1 MYHSPTPRR
10 FDPMTSRHNYLAAL
24 GITCGVFALYLLTLS
39 PSVAM
44 WDAGEYI
51 AAASALGIPHQ
62 PGNPMYVL
70 IAHVAGLIPLSDTY
84 AIRINVLA
92 ALSSAVVAGLWFLCG
107 ERALRALVP
116 TKWLRFLA
124 AGTGSVL
131 GATAFTVWNQS
142 VVMEKVYPLALVGL
156 AVVSWL
162 MMLWFDATDQRRADR
177 LLVLMAYT
185 CGLTYAIHPAGLLPV
200 AAVAIAAL
208 RHRPMMVL
216 RWRLAAVL
224 AVAFLVGTTPFA
236 MLPIRAAHQPYV
248 NVSAVSACEEGRIAA
263 DCTFSAETARRLRGT
278 IEREQY
284 GGNPVMARR
293 GPFSAQLGMFWLYF
307 KWQWIR
313 DVGGQMP
320 VPQSALAAVML
331 MLGIYGVVALRGPAR
346 SADDT
351 RQRKAHAGHPDTH
364 HPAYAWYF
372 GTLAITFTIALIFY
386 LNFRYG
392 FSQRPDLGD
401 IVEREPRDRDYFFM
415 WTFSLWGLLAAV
427 GLAALMRAFRTQL
440 AAIALVGIGAL
451 PLAANWDVASRTGQR
466 FTAEWA
472 RDILTSLEPN
482 AIIITNGDNDS
493 FPLWYA
499 QEVEKLRPDVTVAL
513 TPYLDMPWYARQLN
527 QRSRIWNLSDEQL
540 DTIPYLYEAR
550 TASQFRH
557 GEINAT
563 IAPGLLTRA
572 QLLVL
577 QAIKDSFPARPVY
590 FSVGGYGRRLG
601 LDPYIK
607 RVGLVEKLQPRA
619 IAEGGDTIRTP
630 TGFLDVPRS
639 LELWKS
645 FGGARQVVR
654 EGRWID
660 EGSSQIPLYY
670 AFVGQ
675 ELAIAL
681 DSMGRAAEAQEVLEL
696 ARQVA
701 ATVMA
706 TRASE

>member
-1 MYHSPTPRR
+1 
-10 FDPMTSRHNYLAAL
+10 MTTRHNYLAAL
-24 GITCGVFALYLLTLS
+24 GIACGVLALYLLTLS

-70 IAHVAGLIPLSDTY
+70 MAHVAGLLPLSDAY
-84 AIRINVLA
+84 AVRINVLA
-92 ALSSAVVAGLWFLCG
+92 ALSGAVVAGLWFLCG
-107 ERALRALVP
+107 ERVLRALVP

-156 AVVSWL
+156 ALVSWL
-162 MMLWFDATDQRRADR
+162 MVLWFDARAERRADK
-177 LLVLMAYT
+177 LLVLMAYV

-200 AAVAIAAL
+200 AAVAIATL
-208 RHRPMMVL
+208 RHRPATFM
-216 RWRLAAVL
+216 RWKLVGVLAA
-224 AVAFLVGTTPFA
+224 AFLVGTTPFA

-248 NVSAVSACEEGRIAA
+248 NVSAISACEDGRIAT
-263 DCTFSAETARRLRGT
+263 DCTFSAETAHRLKGN

-284 GGNPVMARR
+284 GGNAVLARR

-313 DVGGQMP
+313 DVAKSIP
-320 VPQSALAAVML
+320 TAQSALAAAML
-331 MLGIYGVVALRGPAR
+331 MLGIFGLVALRGPAR
-346 SADDT
+346 VIEEPKKRKSDPADAD
-351 RQRKAHAGHPDTH
+351 AH

-372 GTLAITFTIALIFY
+372 GTLAITFTVVLIFY

-401 IVEREPRDRDYFFM
+401 LVEREPRDRDYFFM
-415 WTFSLWGLLAAV
+415 WTFSLWGLLAAI
-427 GLAALMRAFRTQL
+427 GLASVLRGFRAPL
-440 AAIALVGIGAL
+440 AAVALVGVGVL
-451 PLAANWDVASRTGQR
+451 PLAANWDVASRTDQR

-527 QRSRIWNLSDEQL
+527 QRAKLWHLSDEQL

-550 TASQFRH
+550 TPSQFRH
-557 GEINAT
+557 GAINAT
-563 IAPGLLTRA
+563 IAPGWLTRG

-577 QAIKDSFPARPVY
+577 QAIKDSFPARPIY

-601 LDPYIK
+601 LEPYTR
-607 RVGLVEKLQPRA
+607 RVGLVEKLNSQPVA
-619 IAEGGDTIRTP
+619 GGGDTVRTP
-630 TGFLDVPRS
+630 SGFLDVPRS
-639 LELWKS
+639 LELWKR

-654 EGRWID
+654 EGKWID

-670 AFVGQ
+670 AYIGQ
-675 ELAIAL
+675 ELAVAL
-681 DSMGRAAEAQEVLEL
+681 DTMGRHAEAEEVMRL
-696 ARQVA
+696 AREVA
-701 ATVMA
+701 ATVMS
-706 TRASE
+706 TRPAE

>member
-1 MYHSPTPRR
+1 
-10 FDPMTSRHNYLAAL
+10 MTSRHNLLAAL
-24 GITCGVFALYLLTLS
+24 GLTCGVFVLYLVTLS

-70 IAHVAGLIPLSDTY
+70 LAHVAGLLPLSETY
-84 AIRINVLA
+84 AVRINILA

-107 ERALRALVP
+107 ERVLRALVP
-116 TKWLRFLA
+116 AKWLRFLA
-124 AGTGSVL
+124 AGAGSML

-156 AVVSWL
+156 ALVSWL
-162 MMLWFDATDQRRADR
+162 MVLWFDATDRRRADR
-177 LLVLMAYT
+177 LLVLMAYV
-185 CGLTYAIHPAGLLPV
+185 CGITYAIHPAGLLPV
-200 AAVAIAAL
+200 AAVAVASL
-208 RHRPMMVL
+208 RHRPGL
-216 RWRLAAVL
+216 ITRWKLIGVAAS
-224 AVAFLVGTTPFA
+224 AFLLGTTPFA

-248 NVSAVSACEEGRIAA
+248 NVSAVSACEDGHIAA
-263 DCTFSAETARRLRGT
+263 ECTFSAETARRLKGA

-284 GGNPVMARR
+284 GGNPVMQRR
-293 GPFSAQLGMFWLYF
+293 GPFGAQLGMFWLYF

-313 DVGGQMP
+313 DVSGTMP
-320 VPQSALAAVML
+320 WAQSALAAL
-331 MLGIYGVVALRGPAR
+331 MALLGIFGILALRGPGQAEDAR
-346 SADDT
+346 KRRGDAASGDA
-351 RQRKAHAGHPDTH
+351 H

-372 GTLAITFTIALIFY
+372 GALAVTFTVALIFY

-401 IVEREPRDRDYFFM
+401 MVAREPRDRDYFFM
-415 WTFSLWGLLAAV
+415 WTFSLWGLLAAI
-427 GLAALMRAFRTQL
+427 GLASLLRTFRAQL

-466 FTAEWA
+466 FTSEWA
-472 RDILTSLEPN
+472 RDILLSLEPN

-527 QRSRIWNLSDEQL
+527 QRARIWSLSDEQL

-550 TASQFRH
+550 TPSQFRH
-557 GEINAT
+557 GGINAT
-563 IAPGLLTRA
+563 IPPGLLTRG

-577 QAIKDSFPARPVY
+577 QAIKDSFPARPIY
-590 FSVGGYGRRLG
+590 FSVGGYGRELG
-601 LDPYIK
+601 LDPYIE
-607 RVGLVEKLQPRA
+607 RVGLVEKLQPRP
-619 IAEGGDTIRTP
+619 IAEGGDTVRTP
-630 TGFLDVPRS
+630 SGFLDVPRS
-639 LELWKS
+639 LALWKR
-645 FGGARQVVR
+645 FGGAKQIVR
-654 EGRWID
+654 EGKWID
-660 EGSSQIPLYY
+660 RGSSQIPLYY
-670 AFVGQ
+670 AFIGQ

-681 DSMGRAAEAQEVLEL
+681 DSMGRRAEAEEVLEL
-696 ARQVA
+696 AREVA
-701 ATVMA
+701 ATVMS
-706 TRASE
+706 TRAAE

>member
-1 MYHSPTPRR
+1 
-10 FDPMTSRHNYLAAL
+10 MTSRHNYLAAL
-24 GITCGVFALYLLTLS
+24 GITCGVFLLYLLTLS

-62 PGNPMYVL
+62 PGNPMFVL
-70 IAHVAGLIPLSDTY
+70 IAHVAGLFPLSDTY
-84 AIRINVLA
+84 AVRINVLA
-92 ALSSAVVAGLWFLCG
+92 ALSGAIVAGLWFLCG
-107 ERALRALVP
+107 ERMLRALVP
-116 TKWLRFLA
+116 RKWLRFLA
-124 AGTGSVL
+124 AGTGSML

-156 AVVSWL
+156 ALVSWL
-162 MMLWFDATDQRRADR
+162 MLLWFDAHDQRQSDK
-177 LLVLMAYT
+177 LLVLMAYV

-200 AAVAIAAL
+200 AAIAVAAL
-208 RHRPMMVL
+208 RHRPALIKRWKLIGVVAGAFVL
-216 RWRLAAVL
+216 
-224 AVAFLVGTTPFA
+224 GTTPFA

-248 NVSAVSACEEGRIAA
+248 NVSAVSACENGQLAA
-263 DCTFSAETARRLRGT
+263 GCTFSAETARRLKGT

-284 GGNPVMARR
+284 GGNPVMQRR
-293 GPFSAQLGMFWLYF
+293 GPITAQIGMFWLYF

-313 DVGGQMP
+313 DVSGTMP
-320 VPQSALAAVML
+320 TPQTALAAAML
-331 MLGIYGVVALRGPAR
+331 ILGVFGLVALRGP
-346 SADDT
+346 T
-351 RQRKAHAGHPDTH
+351 RLVTEPKRRKTEVANNDAH

-372 GTLAITFTIALIFY
+372 GALTLTFTVALIFY

-401 IVEREPRDRDYFFM
+401 LVDREPRDRDYFFM
-415 WTFSLWGLLAAV
+415 WTFSLWGLLAAI
-427 GLAALMRAFRTQL
+427 GLSSLMRQFRAQL
-440 AAIALVGIGAL
+440 AAVALVGIGIL

-472 RDILTSLEPN
+472 RDLLTSLEPN

-527 QRSRIWNLSDEQL
+527 QRAKIWNLTDEQL

-550 TASQFRH
+550 TPSQFRH
-557 GEINAT
+557 GDINAT
-563 IAPGLLTRA
+563 IAPGLLTRG

-577 QAIKDSFPARPVY
+577 QAIKDSFPSRPVY
-590 FSVGGYGRRLG
+590 FSVGGYGRQLG

-607 RVGLVEKLQPRA
+607 RVGLVEKLQRRP
-619 IAEGGDTIRTP
+619 ITESGDTIRTA

-639 LELWKS
+639 LELWKE

-670 AFVGQ
+670 AFIGQ
-675 ELAIAL
+675 ELAMAL
-681 DSMGRAAEAQEVLEL
+681 SSMGRSAEAQEVLEL

-701 ATVMA
+701 ATVMS
-706 TRASE
+706 TRRTE

>member
-1 MYHSPTPRR
+1 
-10 FDPMTSRHNYLAAL
+10 MTSRHHHLAAL
-24 GITCGVFALYLLTLS
+24 GIACGVFALYLVTLS

-62 PGNPMYVL
+62 PGNPLYVL
-70 IAHVAGLIPLSDTY
+70 IAHAAGLLPLSETY
-84 AIRINVLA
+84 AVRINILA
-92 ALSSAVVAGLWFLCG
+92 ALSGAVVAGLWFLCG
-107 ERALRALVP
+107 ERVMRALVP
-116 TKWLRFLA
+116 TTWLRFLA

-156 AVVSWL
+156 ALVSWL
-162 MMLWFDATDQRRADR
+162 MVLWFDAADQRRADR
-177 LLVLMAYT
+177 LLVLMAYV
-185 CGLTYAIHPAGLLPV
+185 CGLTYAIHPAGLLP
-200 AAVAIAAL
+200 AAAIAIAAL
-208 RHRPMMVL
+208 RHRPGLITRGKLIGV
-216 RWRLAAVL
+216 AALGFV
-224 AVAFLVGTTPFA
+224 VGTTPFA

-248 NVSAVSACEEGRIAA
+248 NVSAVSACENGRLAA
-263 DCTFSAETARRLRGT
+263 GCTFSAETARRLKGT

-284 GGNPVMARR
+284 GGNPVMQRR
-293 GPFSAQLGMFWLYF
+293 GPFGAQLGMFWLYF

-313 DVGGQMP
+313 DVTGTMP
-320 VPQSALAAVML
+320 MAQSALAAVMAL
-331 MLGIYGVVALRGPAR
+331 LGIVGIAALRGPGQAAEDTKKRKGDVLMR
-346 SADDT
+346 S
-351 RQRKAHAGHPDTH
+351 TH

-372 GTLAITFTIALIFY
+372 GALAVTFTVALIFY

-401 IVEREPRDRDYFFM
+401 IVAREPRDRDYFFM
-415 WTFSLWGLLAAV
+415 WTFSLWGLLAAT
-427 GLAALMRAFRTQL
+427 GLASLMRTFRAQL
-440 AAIALVGIGAL
+440 AAVALVGIGVL

-466 FTAEWA
+466 FTSEWA
-472 RDILTSLEPN
+472 RDILLSLEPN

-527 QRSRIWNLSDEQL
+527 RRARIWNLSDEQL

-550 TASQFRH
+550 TPSQFRH
-557 GEINAT
+557 GGIDAT
-563 IAPGLLTRA
+563 IAPGVLTRG

-577 QAIKDSFPARPVY
+577 QAIKDSFPARPIY
-590 FSVGGYGRRLG
+590 FSVGGYGRQLG
-601 LDPYIK
+601 LDPYIE
-607 RVGLVEKLQPRA
+607 RVGLVEKLHARP
-619 IAEGGDTIRTP
+619 IAEDGDTVRTP

-639 LELWKS
+639 LALWKE

-654 EGRWID
+654 EGKWID
-660 EGSSQIPLYY
+660 QGSSQIPLYY

-681 DSMGRAAEAQEVLEL
+681 DSLGRRAEAEEVLAL
-696 ARQVA
+696 AREVA
-701 ATVMA
+701 ATVMS
-706 TRASE
+706 TRGSE

>member
-1 MYHSPTPRR
+1 
-10 FDPMTSRHNYLAAL
+10 MTTRHNLLAAL
-24 GITCGVFALYLLTLS
+24 GITCGVFALYLATLS

-70 IAHVAGLIPLSDTY
+70 IAHVAGLLPLSETY
-84 AIRINVLA
+84 AVRINILA

-107 ERALRALVP
+107 ERVLRALIP

-156 AVVSWL
+156 AIVSWL
-162 MMLWFDATDQRRADR
+162 MVLWFDASDQRRADR
-177 LLVLMAYT
+177 LLVLMAYI
-185 CGLTYAIHPAGLLPV
+185 CGVTYAIHPAGLLPV
-200 AAVAIAAL
+200 AAVAIAGL
-208 RHRPMMVL
+208 RHRPGL
-216 RWRLAAVL
+216 ITRWKLIGVAA
-224 AVAFLVGTTPFA
+224 AAFVFGTTPFA

-248 NVSAVSACEEGRIAA
+248 NVSAVSACEDGRIAA
-263 DCTFSAETARRLRGT
+263 ECTFSGETARRLKGT

-284 GGNPVMARR
+284 GGNPVMQRR
-293 GPFSAQLGMFWLYF
+293 GPIGAQLGMFWLYF

-313 DVGGQMP
+313 DVSGTMP
-320 VPQSALAAVML
+320 WAQSALAAL
-331 MLGIYGVVALRGPAR
+331 MGVLGIFGILALRGPAR
-346 SADDT
+346 VVDETKKRRGQAVLSGA
-351 RQRKAHAGHPDTH
+351 H

-372 GTLAITFTIALIFY
+372 GVLAVTFTVALVFY

-401 IVEREPRDRDYFFM
+401 LVEREPRDRDYFFM
-415 WTFSLWGLLAAV
+415 WTFSLWGLLAAI
-427 GLAALMRAFRTQL
+427 GLASLLRTFRTQL

-466 FTAEWA
+466 FTSEWA
-472 RDILTSLEPN
+472 RDLLLSLEPN

-527 QRSRIWNLSDEQL
+527 QRARIWSLSDEQL

-550 TASQFRH
+550 TPSQFRH
-557 GEINAT
+557 GGINAT
-563 IAPGLLTRA
+563 IPPGLLTRG

-577 QAIKDSFPARPVY
+577 QAIKDSFPARPIY
-590 FSVGGYGRRLG
+590 FSTGGYGRELG
-601 LDPYIK
+601 LNPYIE
-607 RVGLVEKLQPRA
+607 RVGLVDKLQPHP
-619 IAEGGDTIRTP
+619 IAEDGDTVRTP
-630 TGFLDVPRS
+630 SGFLDVPRS
-639 LELWKS
+639 LALWKR
-645 FGGARQVVR
+645 FGGGKQVVR
-654 EGRWID
+654 EGKWID
-660 EGSSQIPLYY
+660 QGSSQIPLYY

-681 DSMGRAAEAQEVLEL
+681 DSMGRRAEAEDVLAL
-696 ARQVA
+696 AREVA
-701 ATVMA
+701 ATVMS
-706 TRASE
+706 TRVAE

>member
-1 MYHSPTPRR
+1 MTPRH
-10 FDPMTSRHNYLAAL
+10 SHLAAL
-24 GITCGVFALYLLTLS
+24 GITCGIFVLYLVTLS

-70 IAHVAGLIPLSDTY
+70 IAHVAGLLPLSDTY
-84 AIRINVLA
+84 AVRINVLA
-92 ALSSAVVAGLWFLCG
+92 ALSGAVVAGLWFLCG
-107 ERALRALVP
+107 ERVLRALVP

-131 GATAFTVWNQS
+131 GATAFTVWNQN

-156 AVVSWL
+156 ALVSWL
-162 MMLWFDATDQRRADR
+162 MVLWFDADDQRRADR
-177 LLVLMAYT
+177 LIVLMAYV
-185 CGLTYAIHPAGLLPV
+185 CGITYAIHPAGLLPV
-200 AAVAIAAL
+200 AAVAVASL
-208 RHRPMMVL
+208 RHRPRL
-216 RWRLAAVL
+216 ITRWKLIGVAAG
-224 AVAFLVGTTPFA
+224 AFLFGATPFA
-236 MLPIRAAHQPYV
+236 MLPLRSAHQPYV
-248 NVSAVSACEEGRIAA
+248 NVSAVSACEDGRIAA
-263 DCTFSAETARRLRGT
+263 ECTFSAETARRLQGT

-284 GGNPVMARR
+284 GGNPVMQRR

-313 DVGGQMP
+313 DVAQTMSTA
-320 VPQSALAAVML
+320 QSALAAIMAL
-331 MLGIYGVVALRGPAR
+331 LGIFGIAALRGPRPAVEETRKRR
-346 SADDT
+346 SDPMSGSA
-351 RQRKAHAGHPDTH
+351 H

-372 GTLAITFTIALIFY
+372 GVLAVTFTVALIFY

-401 IVEREPRDRDYFFM
+401 IVAREPRDRDYFFM
-415 WTFSLWGLLAAV
+415 WTFSLWGLLAAI
-427 GLAALMRAFRTQL
+427 GLASLMRTFRPQL
-440 AAIALVGIGAL
+440 AAVALVGIGVL
-451 PLAANWDVASRTGQR
+451 PLTANWDVASRTGQQ
-466 FTAEWA
+466 FTSEWA
-472 RDILTSLEPN
+472 RDILLSLEPN

-527 QRSRIWNLSDEQL
+527 QRARIWNLSDEEL
-540 DTIPYLYEAR
+540 DTIPYFYESR
-550 TASQFRH
+550 TPSQFRH
-557 GEINAT
+557 GEISAT
-563 IAPGLLTRA
+563 IPPGLLTRG

-577 QAIKDSFPARPVY
+577 QAIKDSFPSRPIY
-590 FSVGGYGRRLG
+590 FSVGGYGRQLG

-607 RVGLVEKLQPRA
+607 RLGLVEKLQPRPV
-619 IAEGGDTIRTP
+619 AEGGDTVRTP
-630 TGFLDVPRS
+630 TGFVDVPRS
-639 LELWKS
+639 LALWKQ

-654 EGRWID
+654 EGKWID

-681 DSMGRAAEAQEVLEL
+681 DSMGRRSEAEEVMAL
-696 ARQVA
+696 AREVA
-701 ATVMA
+701 ATVMS
-706 TRASE
+706 TRRAE

>member
-1 MYHSPTPRR
+1 
-10 FDPMTSRHNYLAAL
+10 MTSRHNLLAAL
-24 GITCGVFALYLLTLS
+24 GITCGVFALYLATLS

-70 IAHVAGLIPLSDTY
+70 LAHVAGLLPLSEAY
-84 AIRINVLA
+84 AVRINILA
-92 ALSSAVVAGLWFLCG
+92 AMSSAVVAGLWFLCG
-107 ERALRALVP
+107 ERVLRALIP

-162 MMLWFDATDQRRADR
+162 MVLWFDAADRRRADR
-177 LLVLMAYT
+177 LLVLMAYV
-185 CGLTYAIHPAGLLPV
+185 CGVTYAIHPAGLLPV
-200 AAVAIAAL
+200 AAVAVASL
-208 RHRPMMVL
+208 RHRPGLIM
-216 RWRLAAVL
+216 RWKLIGVAA
-224 AVAFLVGTTPFA
+224 AAFLFGTTPFA

-248 NVSAVSACEEGRIAA
+248 NVSAVSACEDGRIAA
-263 DCTFSAETARRLRGT
+263 DCTFSAETARRLKGT

-284 GGNPVMARR
+284 GGNPVMQRR
-293 GPFSAQLGMFWLYF
+293 GPFGAQLGMFWLYF

-313 DVGGQMP
+313 DVAGAMP
-320 VPQSALAAVML
+320 WAQSALAAL
-331 MLGIYGVVALRGPAR
+331 MALLGIFGIVALRGPGQALGEAKKR
-346 SADDT
+346 RGDPISGDA
-351 RQRKAHAGHPDTH
+351 H

-372 GTLAITFTIALIFY
+372 GMLAVTFTVALIFY

-401 IVEREPRDRDYFFM
+401 IVAREPRDRDYFFM
-415 WTFSLWGLLAAV
+415 WTFSLWGLLAAI
-427 GLAALMRAFRTQL
+427 GLASLMRTFRTQL

-466 FTAEWA
+466 FTSEWA
-472 RDILTSLEPN
+472 RDILLSLEPN

-527 QRSRIWNLSDEQL
+527 RRAKIWNLSDEQL
-540 DTIPYLYEAR
+540 DTIPYYYEAR

-563 IAPGLLTRA
+563 IAPGLLTRG

-577 QAIKDSFPARPVY
+577 QAIKDSFPARPIY

-601 LDPYIK
+601 LDPYIE
-607 RVGLVEKLQPRA
+607 RVGLVEKLRPRA
-619 IAEGGDTIRTP
+619 VAEGGDTVRTP

-639 LELWKS
+639 LALWRR
-645 FGGARQVVR
+645 FGGAKQVVR

-681 DSMGRAAEAQEVLEL
+681 DSMGRRAEAEEVLTL
-696 ARQVA
+696 AREVA
-701 ATVMA
+701 ATVMS
-706 TRASE
+706 TRATE